1 MKNLKFLELENFG
14 IHESLKLKFE
24 KGFTIISGKTGVGK
38 SWVVRAL
45 DFVFYNNWDNSYYR
59 NNSKKAVI
67 QIGIDD
73 IIGIRQKTKSMNY
86 FKIGN
91 QEFNSLG
98 TGELP
103 EIIQKFL
110 GVKPIRYDEGS
121 QLELNIHRQ
130 DDLPFLLFDS
140 GPSKS
145 KLFGR
150 LTKLHIF
157 DIALNNLNNKKNI
170 LLAKQ
175 KDVNSQIENYENEL
189 SQFDKVEEQLKV
201 AMNLQDMYNNVEKVK
216 ERKLKLENYRIRL
229 DVVKNSQNKMIDN
242 MRSIE
247 NKKFQYSKIINI
259 YINKLVLLKEDLIQ
273 LVEKRNKLRNLY
285 GYVAKITNNN
295 KNNTRILLLKDKIE
309 NKLIL
314 LSNLLQLKKN
324 YKIQL
329 SMYNNITESLAF
341 NKKRQAELKSGKC
354 PTCGNT
360 FILSLEGEGDE
371 YDNNQSGN

>member
-175 KDVNSQIENYENEL
+175 K
-189 SQFDKVEEQLKV
+189 
-201 AMNLQDMYNNVEKVK
+201 M
-216 ERKLKLENYRIRL
+216 
-229 DVVKNSQNKMIDN
+229 
-242 MRSIE
+242 
-247 NKKFQYSKIINI
+247 
-259 YINKLVLLKEDLIQ
+259 
-273 LVEKRNKLRNLY
+273 
-285 GYVAKITNNN
+285 
-295 KNNTRILLLKDKIE
+295 
-309 NKLIL
+309 
-314 LSNLLQLKKN
+314 
-324 YKIQL
+324 
-329 SMYNNITESLAF
+329 
-341 NKKRQAELKSGKC
+341 
-354 PTCGNT
+354 
-360 FILSLEGEGDE
+360 
-371 YDNNQSGN
+371 